1 MGRVKEKCL
10 CEHCMELPAAYR
22 VEVATLAGIPLDE
35 TRVCVVCIK
44 TVQFVDHSQL
54 KGAKKHG

>member
-10 CEHCMELPAAYR
+10 CEHCMELPPAF
-22 VEVATLAGIPLDE
+22 EVVVNTLAGERLDI

-44 TVQFVDHSQL
+44 TVQFVQIPKEH
-54 KGAKKHG
+54 KHG

>member
-10 CEHCMELPAAYR
+10 CEHCMELPPAF
-22 VEVATLAGIPLDE
+22 EVVVNTLAGERLDI

-44 TVQFVDHSQL
+44 TVQFVQIP
-54 KGAKKHG
+54 KERKHG